1 MFNWFKKKSN
11 QKPEELEKNQTENKE
26 QTPSYLT
33 RLKQSLSKTRDGFAD
48 LFLGKKTLDE
58 DFVEELETRLL
69 MADVGME
76 VCKTII
82 EDLKQSLNRKTI
94 NNLEQVREVLAKK
107 MQDLLNPY
115 AKNLII
121 DTKKPFV
128 VLMIGIN
135 GAGKT
140 TTIGKLGNFY
150 KQQNKK
156 IMLAAGDTFRAAAV
170 EQLQQWGIKNDVPVI
185 AQATGADSASVAFD
199 ALQSAKAKQVDLL
212 LIDTAGR
219 LHTQDLLL
227 KELKKIK
234 KVLTKIDAEAPHE
247 TLLVLDASNGQNA
260 LKQAIAFHQHIGVSG
275 LVITKL
281 DGTAKGGILF
291 AITKQLK
298 LPIRFIGVGEQLNDL
313 RPFNPQE
320 FVNALLY
327 E

>member
-76 VCKTII
+76 VCQAII